1 MKFSLCHLKWY
12 FKEVE
17 TCAWYVSYLGQLG
30 RDQSETQAGSLAGL
44 TSGLVPSS
52 SAEHGNCLHTL
63 TSCRTVGAPWQVLHG
78 QLWRSRQFGWGGV
91 SPSELQSPDLGH
103 NRRVVKFNDSNV
115 TADHTWCGHLC
126 KTWNTS
132 KKIIFKSSTQF
143 KNDWFYINIWASD
156 FLLLL

>member
-1 MKFSLCHLKWY
+1 MSGRSGFLLLQHQQFLQY
-12 FKEVE
+12 IFKCVLIKEIKCEIFIMPFKVIFQRSWNI
-17 TCAWYVSYLGQLG
+17 CAWYASYLGQLG

-78 QLWRSRQFGWGGV
+78 QLWRSRQCGWGGV

-103 NRRVVKFNDSNV
+103 NRRVAKLNDSNV
-115 TADHTWCGHLC
+115 TADHTWCGHL
-126 KTWNTS
+126 
-132 KKIIFKSSTQF
+132 IRM
-143 KNDWFYINIWASD
+143 
-156 FLLLL
+156 